1 MTYYEELGVSPQASD
16 EEIRKAYRQVSRL
29 LHPDLHPNPE
39 LRSIAERQMRRI
51 NEVHATLCDPLKRRE
66 YDERL
71 STEQLPALLARPPI
85 SPAPQSLEKTVPP
98 SMIAGGIFGG
108 LLVFTIMLL
117 WPQVPSPPIQ
127 RAIESPR
134 AERQQSEMPKAPGGK
149 QLALASRHKAPGK
162 PVMERVPEAPPL
174 AEASKARTEAREEFA
189 GATPQFS
196 AMDAPIALPAS
207 ALTLPQPLP
216 LPSRQELAKPG
227 SPATPPLSGVWI
239 AVRERNEV
247 LGPNDYAA
255 EYVEIRI
262 QQEGN
267 FLRGKL
273 RSKYRIPDR
282 LMNPQVNFRFEGKVD
297 EEEFPWQG
305 EGNAAGR
312 IRLSL
317 DRKNTLHMHWK
328 AESLAPNSQLLEG
341 SGKLLRVQTD

>member
-71 STEQLPALLARPPI
+71 STEQLPALPARPPI
-85 SPAPQSLEKTVPP
+85 LPAPQSLEKTVPP
-98 SMIAGGIFGG
+98 SMIAGGLFGG

-117 WPQVPSPPIQ
+117 WPQAPPP
-127 RAIESPR
+127 AIKQAIADSK
-134 AERQQSEMPKAPGGK
+134 AEPQQSEVPKAPAGK
-149 QLALASRHKAPGK
+149 QPALASRQKTAAK
-162 PVMERVPEAPPL
+162 PVVEKVLEAAPREESPIPDPEAI
-174 AEASKARTEAREEFA
+174 EDFA
-189 GATPQFS
+189 GVAPPIPIMQVPVAPVPLVAAPHIPLSRGQNPAQATS
-196 AMDAPIALPAS
+196 VAP
-207 ALTLPQPLP
+207 T
-216 LPSRQELAKPG
+216 
-227 SPATPPLSGVWI
+227 LSGVWV

-247 LGPNDYAA
+247 LGPNDYSA

-267 FLRGKL
+267 FLEGKL

-297 EEEFPWQG
+297 EEEFLWRG

-317 DRKNTLHMHWK
+317 DRHNTLHMHWK

>member
-16 EEIRKAYRQVSRL
+16 EEIRRAYRQVSRL

-71 STEQLPALLARPPI
+71 ATQDEAPPALRPLTVN
-85 SPAPQSLEKTVPP
+85 APQGLEKSVPP
-98 SMIAGGIFGG
+98 SMIAGALFGG

-117 WPQVPSPPIQ
+117 WPQSPAPQAGTVSANQSATPDPEDRPQATSGKPTAAMGRQKLAPKLLNEAPLDTRGPAEPAARRPEEIEEPASIPSPIPAPQVPSV
-127 RAIESPR
+127 SPHPTPALPTPFR
-134 AERQQSEMPKAPGGK
+134 AE
-149 QLALASRHKAPGK
+149 
-162 PVMERVPEAPPL
+162 
-174 AEASKARTEAREEFA
+174 
-189 GATPQFS
+189 
-196 AMDAPIALPAS
+196 
-207 ALTLPQPLP
+207 
-216 LPSRQELAKPG
+216 PG
-227 SPATPPLSGVWI
+227 SPAASATPTLSGVWI

-297 EEEFPWQG
+297 DQEFPWQG

-317 DRKNTLHMHWK
+317 DRNNTLHMHWK